1 MSYANDMLTLDA
13 ATEAGLASEL
23 RLAVMRMRRR
33 LASERHPDNEL
44 SINQMGVLGVLARR
58 GPMTVGELAG
68 AEKVQPPSMTR
79 SVNCLEESGD
89 VIKRPHETDGR
100 QIVVELSEQGEAR
113 IAADRDRRDAWLAR
127 RLVELTPDERAVL
140 HQAATILETLAQK
153 D

>member
-1 MSYANDMLTLDA
+1 MTTPGL
-13 ATEAGLASEL
+13 ATDAGLASEL

-58 GPMTVGELAG
+58 GSMSVGELAA

-79 SVNCLEESGD
+79 TVNCLVDSGD
-89 VIKRPHETDGR
+89 VLKRPHDSDGR
-100 QIVVELSEQGEAR
+100 QIVVEISEQGRAR
-113 IAADRDRRDAWLAR
+113 VAADRVRRDAWLAR
-127 RLVELTPDERAVL
+127 RLDELSDDDREVL
-140 HQAATILETLAQK
+140 HRAAALLESLAQK